1 MAHIH
6 PDNTALRAVDA
17 CGGIYSPSEEAS
29 GFAEGHRAAMQAA
42 LLASFPVDNLMSD
55 LFDALVDVTEVLGE
69 TAMPDCPTMKRA
81 LDAHAKAIAAI
92 AKAEKP

>member
-1 MAHIH
+1 MSHIH

-17 CGGIYSPSEEAS
+17 CGGIYSAAEEES
-29 GFAEGHRAAMQAA
+29 GFADGHRAAMRAA
-42 LLASFPVDNLMSD
+42 LLASFPVDNLISD
-55 LFDALVDVTEVLGE
+55 LFDALVGVTEVLGE

-81 LDAHAKAIAAI
+81 LDAHAKALAVI